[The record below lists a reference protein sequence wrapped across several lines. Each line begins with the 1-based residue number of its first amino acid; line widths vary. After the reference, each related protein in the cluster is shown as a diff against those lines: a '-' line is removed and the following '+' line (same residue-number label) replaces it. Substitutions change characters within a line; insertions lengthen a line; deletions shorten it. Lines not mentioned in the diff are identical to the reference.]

1 MKIALIGYGK
11 MGHMLEA
18 IALQRGHSIAVTL
31 DADQPVEHHLDTLS
45 TAEVAL
51 EFTAPAAAL
60 VNVLACANIGLP
72 VVCGTTG
79 WYGELEKA
87 KAAVEVCELRAHY
100 RAAFPSYEVSIDETH
115 HTAKKDAP
123 SGTAIVLAEQFLAPT
138 AKHG

>member
-18 IALQRGHSIAVTL
+18 IARQRGHSIAVTL
-31 DADQPVEHHLDTLS
+31 DADQPVEHHLDTLR

-60 VNVLACANIGLP
+60 GNVLACASIGLP

-87 KAAVEVCELRAHY
+87 KAAAFLLGQLQHRGLHGEKGMRTACALPRCIPELRGEH
-100 RAAFPSYEVSIDETH
+100 R
-115 HTAKKDAP
+115 
-123 SGTAIVLAEQFLAPT
+123 
-138 AKHG
+138 